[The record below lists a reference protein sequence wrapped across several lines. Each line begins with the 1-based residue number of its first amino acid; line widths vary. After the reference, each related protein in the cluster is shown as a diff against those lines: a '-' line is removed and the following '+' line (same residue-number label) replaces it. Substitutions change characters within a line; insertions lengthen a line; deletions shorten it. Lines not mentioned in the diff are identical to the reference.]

1 MGFQLPEVVLKK
13 AKKAKKA
20 FPVYVPTRPYFV
32 QSDKVTYLWKSLNP
46 LHCNLV
52 SFKFIAQANYF

>member
-1 MGFQLPEVVLKK
+1 MKWKAFFSFLMGFQLPEVVLKK

-32 QSDKVTYLWKSLNP
+32 QSDKVTYLW
-46 LHCNLV
+46 
-52 SFKFIAQANYF
+52 